1 MSITMR
7 RNLVLVFTLVLVS
20 LSLLLLDAR
29 DALDGPK
36 SVVARGVSPVG
47 SALTRAGD
55 RVRGIGDRSD
65 GTLQEQ
71 LREVS
76 EERDALLAERA
87 RLIEQAAEVEQLREL
102 LGFQQSR
109 PDLELLQADVISRD
123 PQSRE
128 KFIVINRGSDDG
140 VEVGMAVVSPHYLVG
155 QVTSVEPNRARVL
168 LVIDAGFQTGAR
180 LQIARHEGIVYGRW
194 QAGGRV
200 TMRHLPV
207 DTEIVDGE
215 LVVTSGRTEHIPPG
229 LVIGVILEQATDQLR
244 NESELEVLPLV
255 DFDELIAVTVI
266 TGSTDSDQ

>member
-1 MSITMR
+1 MR
-7 RNLVLVFTLVLVS
+7 RNLVLAFTLVLVS

-29 DALDGPK
+29 GALDGPK
-36 SVVARGVSPVG
+36 SIVSGGVSPVG
-47 SALTRAGD
+47 NALTRAGD
-55 RVRGIGDRSD
+55 RVRGIGDRNDSA
-65 GTLQEQ
+65 LQEQ

-87 RLIEQAAEVEQLREL
+87 RLIELSAEVDQLRDL

-109 PDLELLQADVISRD
+109 PDLQLLQADVVSRD

-155 QVTSVEPNRARVL
+155 QVTSVEPGRARVL

-180 LQIARHEGIVYGRW
+180 LQNARHEGIIYGRW

-215 LVVTSGRTEHIPPG
+215 LVVTSGRTEHIPAG
-229 LVIGVILEQATDQLR
+229 LVIGVILSQSTDQLR
-244 NESELEVLPLV
+244 NETELEVLPLV

-266 TGSTDSDQ
+266 TGTTDADQ